1 MTYYVL
7 RLQNRVKTIKRRV
20 FMLNNGLTTKAEIN
34 TDKIA
39 KNIKIGGVLVFA
51 LFIVWMVFYTIDEG
65 HVGIVKR
72 FGEAT
77 TQVNPGLHLKVPF
90 ADSVEELE
98 IRTRK
103 NAEALKAS
111 TFEQMPV
118 QAEVS
123 VNWTVIRSEAFEL
136 YKNYG
141 GLDQFENRIL
151 DPRLRSAAK
160 DALARF
166 KAEEIVQNR
175 GKVIQRIEETLLET
189 MAEFPVKLDSAQI
202 ENLVL
207 PAKYLQ
213 SIETKQTEKNLAAAE
228 KHRLERQKL
237 EAQREVNTA
246 EAKRDAEK
254 ARADGSAYAIT
265 TEAKAEAEAIRMK
278 GLAEAEAIKKKA
290 EAIKT
295 SKVLVEYVKAQQWD
309 GKMPTTVMGQGQDIL
324 WNMKEK

>member
-1 MTYYVL
+1 M
-7 RLQNRVKTIKRRV
+7 Q
-20 FMLNNGLTTKAEIN
+20 NNGLTTRNVNIDTSKATKHIG
-34 TDKIA
+34 KISA
-39 KNIKIGGVLVFA
+39 AVVAAIILWQVP
-51 LFIVWMVFYTIDEG
+51 YTIDEG

-77 TQVNPGLHLKVPF
+77 TQVNPGLHTKVPF
-90 ADSVEELE
+90 ADTVEELE

-123 VNWTVIRSEAFEL
+123 VNWTVIRAEAFEL
-136 YKNYG
+136 YKGYG
-141 GLDQFENRIL
+141 GLEQFENRIL
-151 DPRLRSAAK
+151 DPRLRSATK

-166 KAEEIVQNR
+166 KAEQIIQNR
-175 GKVIQRIEETLLET
+175 GQVIQKIEETLLSA
-189 MAEFPVKLDSAQI
+189 MSAFPVKLDSVQI
-202 ENLVL
+202 ENLIL

-265 TEAKAEAEAIRMK
+265 IEATAEAQAIKVK
-278 GLAEAEAIKKKA
+278 GLAEAEAMMKKA
-290 EAIKT
+290 QALKAN
-295 SKVLVEYVKAQQWD
+295 KNLVDYVKAQQWD
-309 GKMPTTVMGQGQDIL
+309 GKLPTTVMGSGQDIL

>member
-1 MTYYVL
+1 MIT
-7 RLQNRVKTIKRRV
+7 
-20 FMLNNGLTTKAEIN
+20 NNLS
-34 TDKIA
+34 
-39 KNIKIGGVLVFA
+39 KNSAGMDPAQIGKHMIKIVIGLIVVAILWSA
-51 LFIVWMVFYTIDEG
+51 LYTIDEG

-77 TQVNPGLHLKVPF
+77 TQVSPGLHYKIPI
-90 ADSVEELE
+90 ADTVNELE

-103 NAEALKAS
+103 NSEALKAS

-118 QAEVS
+118 QVEVS
-123 VNWTVIRSEAFEL
+123 VNWTVNRTEAFEL

-151 DPRLRSAAK
+151 DPRLRSATK

-166 KAEEIVQNR
+166 KAEQIIQNR
-175 GKVIQRIEETLLET
+175 GQVISKIEDTL
-189 MAEFPVKLDSAQI
+189 AEAMGDFPVKLDSVQI

-246 EAKRDAEK
+246 EAQRDAEK

-265 TEAKAEAEAIRMK
+265 VEAQAQAEAIRVK
-278 GLAEAEAIKKKA
+278 GIAEAETMQKKSNAIKNNK
-290 EAIKT
+290 I
-295 SKVLVEYVKAQQWD
+295 LVDNVKALQWN
-309 GKMPTTVMGQGQDIL
+309 GQMPTTVMGSGQDIL

>member
-1 MTYYVL
+1 V
-7 RLQNRVKTIKRRV
+7 
-20 FMLNNGLTTKAEIN
+20 LNNGLTTNKVNIDTSIASKHIG
-34 TDKIA
+34 KISIA
-39 KNIKIGGVLVFA
+39 TIAVIVL
-51 LFIVWMVFYTIDEG
+51 WQVFYTIDEG

-77 TQVNPGLHLKVPF
+77 TQVNPGLHTKIPF
-90 ADSVEELE
+90 ADTIEELE

-103 NAEALKAS
+103 NAESLKAS

-123 VNWTVIRSEAFEL
+123 VNWTVIRAEAFEL
-136 YKNYG
+136 YKGYG
-141 GLDQFENRIL
+141 GLEQFENRIL
-151 DPRLRSAAK
+151 DPRLRSATK

-166 KAEEIVQNR
+166 KAEQIVQNR
-175 GKVIQRIEETLLET
+175 GQVIQKIEETLLSA
-189 MAEFPVKLDSAQI
+189 MSDFPVKLDSVQI

-207 PAKYLQ
+207 PRKYLQ

-254 ARADGSAYAIT
+254 ARADGSAYAIEV
-265 TEAKAEAEAIRMK
+265 EAKAEAEAIRVK
-278 GLAEAEAIKKKA
+278 GSAEAEAMLKKA
-290 EAIKT
+290 QAIKA
-295 SKVLVEYVKAQQWD
+295 SKTLVEYVKAQQWD
-309 GKMPTTVMGQGQDIL
+309 GRLPTTVMGNDQGIL

>member
-1 MTYYVL
+1 
-7 RLQNRVKTIKRRV
+7 
-20 FMLNNGLTTKAEIN
+20 MLNKGLSSNKINVDTTIISKHYGKVAL
-34 TDKIA
+34 
-39 KNIKIGGVLVFA
+39 GVISASL
-51 LFIVWMVFYTIDEG
+51 LWQVFYTIDEG

-77 TQVNPGLHLKVPF
+77 TQVNPGLHTKVPF
-90 ADSVEELE
+90 ADSIEELE

-103 NAEALKAS
+103 NSENLKAS

-123 VNWTVIRSEAFEL
+123 VNWTVIRAEAFEL
-136 YKNYG
+136 YKGYG

-151 DPRLRSAAK
+151 DPRLRSATK

-166 KAEEIVQNR
+166 KAEQIIQNR
-175 GKVIQRIEETLLET
+175 GQVIQKIEETLLAA
-189 MAEFPVKLDSAQI
+189 MSEFPVKLDSVQI
-202 ENLVL
+202 ENLIL
-207 PAKYLQ
+207 PKKYLQ

-265 TEAKAEAEAIRMK
+265 IEANAEAEAIKVK
-278 GLAEAEAIKKKA
+278 GLAEAEAMMKKA
-290 EAIKT
+290 QALKT
-295 SKVLVEYVKAQQWD
+295 NKNLVDYVKAQQWD
-309 GKMPTTVMGQGQDIL
+309 GKLPTTMMGGNQDIL

>member
-1 MTYYVL
+1 
-7 RLQNRVKTIKRRV
+7 
-20 FMLNNGLTTKAEIN
+20 MLKNGLETSTMNANSMKKPITAGVVG
-34 TDKIA
+34 IA
-39 KNIKIGGVLVFA
+39 ILSVL
-51 LFIVWMVFYTIDEG
+51 WSVFYTIDEG

-77 TQVNPGLHLKVPF
+77 TQVNPGLHFKVPF
-90 ADSVEELE
+90 ADSIEELE

-166 KAEEIVQNR
+166 KAEQIVQNR
-175 GKVIQRIEETLLET
+175 GQVIQKIEEKLLQT
-189 MAEFPVKLDSAQI
+189 MNEFPVKLDS
-202 ENLVL
+202 V
-207 PAKYLQ
+207 
-213 SIETKQTEKNLAAAE
+213 
-228 KHRLERQKL
+228 
-237 EAQREVNTA
+237 
-246 EAKRDAEK
+246 
-254 ARADGSAYAIT
+254 
-265 TEAKAEAEAIRMK
+265 
-278 GLAEAEAIKKKA
+278 
-290 EAIKT
+290 
-295 SKVLVEYVKAQQWD
+295 
-309 GKMPTTVMGQGQDIL
+309 
-324 WNMKEK
+324 

>member
-1 MTYYVL
+1 
-7 RLQNRVKTIKRRV
+7 
-20 FMLNNGLTTKAEIN
+20 MLSNGLTQSNQSDNPQIFR
-34 TDKIA
+34 
-39 KNIKIGGVLVFA
+39 NIKFGGVAVV
-51 LFIVWMVFYTIDEG
+51 LFVIVWMVFFTIDEG

-103 NAEALKAS
+103 NTEALKAS
-111 TFEQMPV
+111 TYEQMPV

-136 YKNYG
+136 YKKYG

-175 GKVIQRIEETLLET
+175 GKVIQKIEETLLAT
-189 MAEFPVKLDSAQI
+189 MSEFPVKLDSVQI

-254 ARADGSAYAIT
+254 ARADGSAYAIM
-265 TEAKAEAEAIRMK
+265 TEAKAEAEAIRLK

-295 SKVLVEYVKAQQWD
+295 SKVLVEYVKAQQWN
-309 GKMPTTVMGQGQDIL
+309 GQMPTTVMGEGQGIL
-324 WNMKEK
+324 WNMKEQ

>member
-1 MTYYVL
+1 
-7 RLQNRVKTIKRRV
+7 
-20 FMLNNGLTTKAEIN
+20 MLNKGLTTKNVNIDTANASKHIG
-34 TDKIA
+34 KIA
-39 KNIKIGGVLVFA
+39 AAVAAAIVLTQ
-51 LFIVWMVFYTIDEG
+51 VFYTIDEG

-77 TQVNPGLHLKVPF
+77 TQVNPGLHTKVPF

-103 NAEALKAS
+103 NAESLKAS

-123 VNWTVIRSEAFEL
+123 VNWTVIRAEAFEL
-136 YKNYG
+136 YKGYG

-151 DPRLRSAAK
+151 DPRLRSATK

-166 KAEEIVQNR
+166 KAEQIVQNR
-175 GKVIQRIEETLLET
+175 GQVIQKIEETLLTAMED
-189 MAEFPVKLDSAQI
+189 FPVKLDSVQI

-228 KHRLERQKL
+228 QHRLDRQKL

-246 EAKRDAEK
+246 EAQRDAEK
-254 ARADGSAYAIT
+254 ARADGSAYAI
-265 TEAKAEAEAIRMK
+265 EIEAIAQAQAIRVK
-278 GLAEAEAIKKKA
+278 GLAEAEAMLKKA
-290 EAIKT
+290 AAIKANKT
-295 SKVLVEYVKAQQWD
+295 LVEYIKAQQWD
-309 GKMPTTVMGQGQDIL
+309 GKLPTTVMGSGQDIL

>member
-1 MTYYVL
+1 MLSKVP
-7 RLQNRVKTIKRRV
+7 QNQAVE
-20 FMLNNGLTTKAEIN
+20 LDPA
-34 TDKIA
+34 
-39 KNIKIGGVLVFA
+39 KIGKYMAKAAVGLIIVATGYSA
-51 LFIVWMVFYTIDEG
+51 LYTIDEG
-65 HVGIVKR
+65 HVGIIKR

-77 TQVNPGLHLKVPF
+77 IQVNPGLHYKIPL
-90 ADSVEELE
+90 ADTVTELE

-103 NAEALKAS
+103 NTETLKAS
-111 TFEQMPV
+111 TYEQMPV
-118 QAEVS
+118 QLTVS

-166 KAEEIVQNR
+166 KAEQIIQNR
-175 GKVIQRIEETLLET
+175 GKVIQTMEETLAT
-189 MAEFPVKLDSAQI
+189 AMKDFPVKLDSVQI

-228 KHRLERQKL
+228 EHRLERQKL

-246 EAKRDAEK
+246 EAQRDANK

-265 TEAKAEAEAIRMK
+265 IEAKAEAQAIRIK
-278 GLAEAEAIKKKA
+278 GLAEAEAMQKKA
-290 EAIKT
+290 EAIK
-295 SKVLVEYVKAQQWD
+295 SNQMLVEYVKAKQWD
-309 GKMPTTVMGQGQDIL
+309 GRMPTTIMGSDQGIL

>member
-1 MTYYVL
+1 
-7 RLQNRVKTIKRRV
+7 
-20 FMLNNGLTTKAEIN
+20 MLKNGLETTTMNANSMKKPITAGVVG
-34 TDKIA
+34 IA
-39 KNIKIGGVLVFA
+39 ILSVL
-51 LFIVWMVFYTIDEG
+51 WSVFYTIDEG

-77 TQVNPGLHLKVPF
+77 TQVNPGLHFKVPF
-90 ADSVEELE
+90 ADSIEELE

-166 KAEEIVQNR
+166 KAEQIVQNR
-175 GKVIQRIEETLLET
+175 GQVIQKIEEKLLQT
-189 MAEFPVKLDSAQI
+189 MNEFPVKLDSVQI

-207 PAKYLQ
+207 PKKYLQ
-213 SIETKQTEKNLAAAE
+213 SIETKQTEKNLAEAE

-237 EAQREVNTA
+237 EALREVNTA

-265 TEAKAEAEAIRMK
+265 TEAKAEAEAIRLK

-290 EAIKT
+290 EAIKAN
-295 SKVLVEYVKAQQWD
+295 KVLVEYVKAQQWD
-309 GKMPTTVMGQGQDIL
+309 GKLPTTVMGSGQDIL

>member
-1 MTYYVL
+1 MDAIK
-7 RLQNRVKTIKRRV
+7 NKRRNSTKESN
-20 FMLNNGLTTKAEIN
+20 MNNDLTPAKVDTTNVGKYFTFSAIGIV
-34 TDKIA
+34 IA
-39 KNIKIGGVLVFA
+39 IGA
-51 LFIVWMVFYTIDEG
+51 WSTFYTIDEG

-77 TQVNPGLHLKVPF
+77 TQVNPGLHTKIPF
-90 ADSVEELE
+90 ADTIEELE

-103 NAEALKAS
+103 NIENMKAS

-123 VNWTVIRSEAFEL
+123 VNWTVNRIEAFEL
-136 YKNYG
+136 YKGYG
-141 GLDQFENRIL
+141 GLDQFESRIL
-151 DPRLRSAAK
+151 DPRLRSATK

-166 KAEEIVQNR
+166 KAEQIIQNR
-175 GKVIQRIEETLLET
+175 GQVIQKIEETLLSA
-189 MAEFPVKLDSAQI
+189 MSEFPVKLDSVQI
-202 ENLVL
+202 ENLIL
-207 PAKYLQ
+207 PKKYLQ

-265 TEAKAEAEAIRMK
+265 TEAKAEAEAIKLK
-278 GLAEAEAIKKKA
+278 GLAEAQAMQKKA
-290 EAIKT
+290 EAIKN
-295 SKVLVEYVKAQQWD
+295 SKILVDYVKAQQWD
-309 GKMPTTVMGQGQDIL
+309 GKLPTTVMGSGQDIL

>member
-1 MTYYVL
+1 
-7 RLQNRVKTIKRRV
+7 
-20 FMLNNGLTTKAEIN
+20 MLNKSSSVTSKGLSKKKLSVGAVV
-34 TDKIA
+34 IA
-39 KNIKIGGVLVFA
+39 ATAVSFST
-51 LFIVWMVFYTIDEG
+51 FYTIDEG

-77 TQVNPGLHLKVPF
+77 SQVNPGLHFKVPI
-90 ADSVEELE
+90 ADSINELE

-103 NAEALKAS
+103 NVERLKAS

-118 QAEVS
+118 EAEVS

-141 GLDQFENRIL
+141 GLEQFENRIL
-151 DPRLRSAAK
+151 DPRLRSATK
-160 DALARF
+160 DALARY
-166 KAEEIVQNR
+166 KAEQIVQNR
-175 GKVIQRIEETLLET
+175 GRVIQKIEETLSSA
-189 MAEFPVKLDSAQI
+189 MVDFPVKLDSVQI

-207 PAKYLQ
+207 PQKYLQ

-254 ARADGSAYAIT
+254 ARADGNAYAILK
-265 TEAKAEAEAIRMK
+265 EAEAEAQAIRLK
-278 GLAEAEAIKKKA
+278 GLAEAEAIKEKA
-290 EAIKT
+290 LSIQT
-295 SKVLVEYVKAQQWD
+295 NQVLVDYMRAQQWD
-309 GKMPTTVMGQGQDIL
+309 GKLPTTMMGADQNIL
-324 WNMKEK
+324 WDMKKK

>member
-1 MTYYVL
+1 MSALSNSNVMPKVNPL
-7 RLQNRVKTIKRRV
+7 KHLPKFAV
-20 FMLNNGLTTKAEIN
+20 
-34 TDKIA
+34 
-39 KNIKIGGVLVFA
+39 VFA
-51 LFIVWMVFYTIDEG
+51 ALISVWLVFYTIDEG

-77 TQVNPGLHLKVPF
+77 VQVNPGLHFKLPF
-90 ADSVEELE
+90 ADTVEELE

-103 NAEALKAS
+103 NSEQLKAS

-118 QAEVS
+118 EVEVS
-123 VNWTVIRSEAFEL
+123 VNWTVVRPEAFQL

-166 KAEEIVQNR
+166 KAEQIIQNR
-175 GKVIQRIEETLLET
+175 GQVIQKIEETLLAT
-189 MAEFPVKLDSAQI
+189 MNSFPVKLDSVQI

-207 PAKYLQ
+207 PRKYLQ
-213 SIETKQTEKNLAAAE
+213 SIETKQTEKNLAQAE

-246 EAKRDAEK
+246 EAARDSEK
-254 ARADGSAYAIT
+254 ARADGSAYAILT
-265 TEAKAEAEAIRMK
+265 KARSEAEAIRLK
-278 GLAEAEAIKKKA
+278 GLAEAEAMEKKA
-290 EAIKT
+290 AAIKT
-295 SKVLVEYVKAQQWD
+295 NKVLVDYVRAQQWD
-309 GKMPTTVMGQGQDIL
+309 GKMPTTMMGSDQSVL
-324 WNMKEK
+324 WNMKGK

>member
-1 MTYYVL
+1 ML
-7 RLQNRVKTIKRRV
+7 SQGLQ
-20 FMLNNGLTTKAEIN
+20 TTKNQVEG
-34 TDKIA
+34 A
-39 KNIKIGGVLVFA
+39 KKFGVGGTIFAVLAV
-51 LFIVWMVFYTIDEG
+51 IVWTVFYTIDEG

-77 TQVNPGLHLKVPF
+77 SQVNPGLHFKVPF
-90 ADSVEELE
+90 ADTVEELE

-103 NAEALKAS
+103 NAESLKAS

-123 VNWTVIRSEAFEL
+123 VNWTVIRPEAFEL

-175 GKVIQRIEETLLET
+175 GKVIQRIEETLLDT
-189 MAEFPVKLDSAQI
+189 MSDFPVKLDSVQI

-265 TEAKAEAEAIRMK
+265 VEAKAEAEAIRLK
-278 GLAEAEAIKKKA
+278 GLAEAEAIKEKA
-290 EAIKT
+290 AAIKT
-295 SKVLVEYVKAQQWD
+295 NQVLVDYIKAQQWD
-309 GKMPTTVMGQGQDIL
+309 GKMPTTVMGSGQDIL

>member
-1 MTYYVL
+1 MLSKVP
-7 RLQNRVKTIKRRV
+7 QN
-20 FMLNNGLTTKAEIN
+20 KAV
-34 TDKIA
+34 DLDPA
-39 KNIKIGGVLVFA
+39 KIGKSMIKVAVVIAIAA
-51 LFIVWMVFYTIDEG
+51 LGYSSLYTIDEG

-77 TQVNPGLHLKVPF
+77 AQVNPGLHYKIPF
-90 ADSVEELE
+90 AETVQELE

-103 NAEALKAS
+103 NSEKLKAS

-118 QAEVS
+118 QLMVS
-123 VNWTVIRSEAFEL
+123 VNWTVMRSEAFEL

-160 DALARF
+160 DALARY
-166 KAEEIVQNR
+166 KAEQIIQNR
-175 GKVIQRIEETLLET
+175 GQVIQKMEETLANA
-189 MAEFPVKLDSAQI
+189 MKDFPVKLDSVQI
-202 ENLVL
+202 ENLIL

-265 TEAKAEAEAIRMK
+265 IEAKAEAEAIRVK
-278 GLAEAEAIKKKA
+278 GLAEAEAMKKKSD
-290 EAIKT
+290 AIK
-295 SKVLVEYVKAQQWD
+295 SNKMLVEYVKAQQWD
-309 GKMPTTVMGQGQDIL
+309 GRMPTTVMGSDQGIL

>member
-1 MTYYVL
+1 
-7 RLQNRVKTIKRRV
+7 
-20 FMLNNGLTTKAEIN
+20 MLNNGLTTKTATID
-34 TDKIA
+34 TSAATKHIGKVITGIIA
-39 KNIKIGGVLVFA
+39 IIIL
-51 LFIVWMVFYTIDEG
+51 WQVFYTIDEG

-77 TQVNPGLHLKVPF
+77 TQVNPGLHTKVPF
-90 ADSVEELE
+90 ADTIEELE

-103 NAEALKAS
+103 NAESLKAS

-123 VNWTVIRSEAFEL
+123 VNWTVIRAEAFEL
-136 YKNYG
+136 YKGYG

-151 DPRLRSAAK
+151 DPRLRSATK

-166 KAEEIVQNR
+166 KAEQIIQNR
-175 GKVIQRIEETLLET
+175 GQVIQKIEETLLAA
-189 MAEFPVKLDSAQI
+189 MSDFPVKLDSVQI
-202 ENLVL
+202 ENLIL

-228 KHRLERQKL
+228 MHRLERQKL

-265 TEAKAEAEAIRMK
+265 IEAT
-278 GLAEAEAIKKKA
+278 AEAEAIKVKGLAEAQAMMKKA
-290 EAIKT
+290 QALKAN
-295 SKVLVEYVKAQQWD
+295 KDLVDYVKAQQWD
-309 GKMPTTVMGQGQDIL
+309 GRLPTTVMGSGQDIL

>member
-1 MTYYVL
+1 MLKNGITAD
-7 RLQNRVKTIKRRV
+7 TISV
-20 FMLNNGLTTKAEIN
+20 DTSAATKHLG
-34 TDKIA
+34 KIA
-39 KNIKIGGVLVFA
+39 GAVIAGIVLWQVP
-51 LFIVWMVFYTIDEG
+51 YTIDEG

-77 TQVNPGLHLKVPF
+77 TQVNPGLHFKIPF
-90 ADSVEELE
+90 SDTVEELE

-103 NAEALKAS
+103 NSENLKAS

-118 QAEVS
+118 QAAVS
-123 VNWTVIRSEAFEL
+123 VNWTVIRAEAFEL
-136 YKNYG
+136 YKGYG

-151 DPRLRSAAK
+151 DPRLRSATK
-160 DALARF
+160 DALARY
-166 KAEEIVQNR
+166 KAEGIIQNR
-175 GKVIQRIEETLLET
+175 GQVIQKIEETLLSA
-189 MAEFPVKLDSAQI
+189 MSEFPVKLDSVQI

-207 PAKYLQ
+207 PQKYLQ

-254 ARADGSAYAIT
+254 ARADGSAYAIEI
-265 TEAKAEAEAIRMK
+265 EARAQAEAIRIK
-278 GLAEAEAIKKKA
+278 GLAEAEAMTKKA
-290 EAIKT
+290 QAIKSNST
-295 SKVLVEYVKAQQWD
+295 LVDYVKAQQWD
-309 GKMPTTVMGQGQDIL
+309 GKLPTTVMGSGQDIL

>member
-1 MTYYVL
+1 
-7 RLQNRVKTIKRRV
+7 
-20 FMLNNGLTTKAEIN
+20 MLKNGLTTEKVEIN
-34 TDKIA
+34 TQ
-39 KNIKIGGVLVFA
+39 NIGKHFVKGAIGL
-51 LFIVWMVFYTIDEG
+51 IVAAGAWMAFYTIDEG

-77 TQVNPGLHLKVPF
+77 AQVNPGLHTKVPF
-90 ADSVEELE
+90 ADTIEELE

-103 NAEALKAS
+103 NAETLKAS
-111 TFEQMPV
+111 TYEQMPV
-118 QAEVS
+118 TAEVS
-123 VNWTVIRSEAFEL
+123 VNWTVIRPEAFEL

-151 DPRLRSAAK
+151 DPRLRSATK

-166 KAEEIVQNR
+166 KAEQIIQNR
-175 GKVIQRIEETLLET
+175 GQVIQKIEETLLSAMT
-189 MAEFPVKLDSAQI
+189 EFPVKLDSVQI

-228 KHRLERQKL
+228 MHRLERQKL

-278 GLAEAEAIKKKA
+278 GIAEAEAMLKKA
-290 EAIKT
+290 EAIKA
-295 SKVLVEYVKAQQWD
+295 SKTLVEYVKAQQWD
-309 GKMPTTVMGQGQDIL
+309 GKLPTTVMGSDQGIL

>member
-1 MTYYVL
+1 MKNLLNKNNNSQVGKVVGVIGVVL
-7 RLQNRVKTIKRRV
+7 SV
-20 FMLNNGLTTKAEIN
+20 
-34 TDKIA
+34 IA
-39 KNIKIGGVLVFA
+39 VS
-51 LFIVWMVFYTIDEG
+51 MVFYTIDEG

-77 TQVNPGLHLKVPF
+77 AQVNPGLHFKLPF
-90 ADSVEELE
+90 ADTVQELE

-123 VNWTVIRSEAFEL
+123 VNWTVVRSEAFEL

-141 GLDQFENRIL
+141 GLNQFENRIL

-166 KAEEIVQNR
+166 KAEQIVQNR
-175 GKVIQRIEETLLET
+175 SQVIQKIEETLLDT
-189 MAEFPVKLDSAQI
+189 MQEFPVKLDSVQI

-207 PAKYLQ
+207 PHKYLQ

-228 KHRLERQKL
+228 MHRLERQKL

-246 EAKRDAEK
+246 EAKRDAER

-278 GLAEAEAIKKKA
+278 GLAEADAIKKKA

-295 SKVLVEYVKAQQWD
+295 NQVLVEYMKAQQWD
-309 GKMPTTVMGQGQDIL
+309 GKLPTTVMGGDQAVL
-324 WNMKEK
+324 WNMKQ

>member
-1 MTYYVL
+1 
-7 RLQNRVKTIKRRV
+7 
-20 FMLNNGLTTKAEIN
+20 MLKNGIQKSAMEFSPEAIGKN
-34 TDKIA
+34 MKKIA
-39 KNIKIGGVLVFA
+39 VVVAIGA
-51 LFIVWMVFYTIDEG
+51 LLFSALYTIDEG

-77 TQVNPGLHLKVPF
+77 TQVNPGLHYKIPF
-90 ADSVEELE
+90 ADTVQELE

-103 NAEALKAS
+103 NSEALKAS

-118 QAEVS
+118 QVEVS

-160 DALARF
+160 DALARY
-166 KAEEIVQNR
+166 KAEQIIQNR
-175 GKVIQRIEETLLET
+175 GLVIQKIEETLASA
-189 MAEFPVKLDSAQI
+189 MVEFPVKLDSVQI

-207 PAKYLQ
+207 PQKYLQ

-265 TEAKAEAEAIRMK
+265 TEAKAQAGAIRLK
-278 GLAEAEAIKKKA
+278 GLAEAEAMVKKA

-295 SKVLVEYVKAQQWD
+295 NKTLVEYVKAQQWD
-309 GKMPTTVMGQGQDIL
+309 GKLPTTVMGSGQDIL

>member
-1 MTYYVL
+1 MKNLLNKNNNSQVGKVVGVIGVVL
-7 RLQNRVKTIKRRV
+7 SV
-20 FMLNNGLTTKAEIN
+20 
-34 TDKIA
+34 IA
-39 KNIKIGGVLVFA
+39 VS
-51 LFIVWMVFYTIDEG
+51 MVFYTIDEG

-77 TQVNPGLHLKVPF
+77 AQVNPGLHFKLPF
-90 ADSVEELE
+90 ADTVQELE

-123 VNWTVIRSEAFEL
+123 VNWTVVRSEAFEL

-141 GLDQFENRIL
+141 GLNQFENRIL

-166 KAEEIVQNR
+166 KAEQIVQNR
-175 GKVIQRIEETLLET
+175 SQVIQKIEETLLDT
-189 MAEFPVKLDSAQI
+189 MQEFPVKLDSVQI

-207 PAKYLQ
+207 PHKYLQ

-228 KHRLERQKL
+228 MHRLERQKL

-246 EAKRDAEK
+246 EAKRDAER

-278 GLAEAEAIKKKA
+278 GLAEADAIKKKS

-295 SKVLVEYVKAQQWD
+295 NQVLVEYMRAQQWD
-309 GKMPTTVMGQGQDIL
+309 GKLPTTVMGGDQAVL
-324 WNMKEK
+324 WNMKQ

>member
-1 MTYYVL
+1 M
-7 RLQNRVKTIKRRV
+7 
-20 FMLNNGLTTKAEIN
+20 NNGLSNSTVKVNPKNATKHLWKVVVVAVAVVGAW
-34 TDKIA
+34 K
-39 KNIKIGGVLVFA
+39 
-51 LFIVWMVFYTIDEG
+51 VFYTIDEG

-77 TQVNPGLHLKVPF
+77 TQVNPGLHTKVPF
-90 ADSVEELE
+90 ADTVEELE

-103 NAEALKAS
+103 NSEMLKAS
-111 TFEQMPV
+111 TYEQMPV
-118 QAEVS
+118 TAEVS
-123 VNWTVIRSEAFEL
+123 VNWTVIRPEAFEL

-151 DPRLRSAAK
+151 DPRLRSATK

-166 KAEEIVQNR
+166 KAEQIIQNR
-175 GKVIQRIEETLLET
+175 GQVIQKIEETLLSE
-189 MAEFPVKLDSAQI
+189 MVNFPVKLDSVQI

-207 PAKYLQ
+207 PPKYLQ

-228 KHRLERQKL
+228 MHRLERQKL

-265 TEAKAEAEAIRMK
+265 TEARAEAEAIKLK
-278 GLAEAEAIKKKA
+278 GLAEAESMMKKA
-290 EAIKT
+290 ESLKN
-295 SKVLVEYVKAQQWD
+295 SSLLVDYVKAQQWD
-309 GKMPTTVMGQGQDIL
+309 GKLPSTVMGNGQDIL